1 MTGIL
6 ERLRQA
12 FGRVFPDCVTLG
24 QAVAFNMFLAFF
36 PMLLFAIGVVSS
48 VAMLESIARDLPE
61 RLQAI
66 VPPGSEQVIV
76 EYFVRK
82 SPHSWQWTILGFGG
96 LLIAGTQVLIG
107 LLQGFSVVE
116 GAEKPRSYLRMQLRA
131 LLLLCITIVPWMAFV
146 FLTIFARPARGW
158 LLHQFGLSLLV
169 RGLFAAVYHGLA
181 LLLALG
187 VVVVIY
193 RLGQPAM
200 RAFAEVAPGA
210 MVATVLWWAVDIS
223 FGFYVRY
230 MPYSAVY
237 GGLAAAI
244 GLLLLMYLTAMV
256 LFVGAAYNAV
266 NREMSSAKETYRVLT

>member
-1 MTGIL
+1 MTGML
-6 ERLRQA
+6 ERLREA
-12 FGRVFPDCVTLG
+12 FGRVFPDCVPLG

-48 VAMLESIARDLPE
+48 VAMFEAIARELPE
-61 RLQAI
+61 RLRTI
-66 VPPGSEQVIV
+66 VPPGSEQVIA

-82 SPHSWQWTILGFGG
+82 HPHSWQWTILGFGG

-107 LLQGFSVVE
+107 LIQGFSVVE
-116 GAEKPRSYLRMQLRA
+116 GTEKPRSYIRLQLRA
-131 LLLLCITIVPWMAFV
+131 LLLLCITIVPWIAFV

-158 LLHQFGLSLLV
+158 LLHQFGLSLFV
-169 RGLFAAVYHGLA
+169 RGLFAAAYHGLT
-181 LLLALG
+181 LVLAMI

-210 MVATVLWWAVDIS
+210 MVATVLWWAVDIT

-244 GLLLLMYLTAMV
+244 GLLLWMYLTAMV

-266 NREMSSAKETYRVLT
+266 TREVDNAHETYRVLT

>member
-1 MTGIL
+1 VAMFEAIAREMP
-6 ERLRQA
+6 ERLR
-12 FGRVFPDCVTLG
+12 T
-24 QAVAFNMFLAFF
+24 
-36 PMLLFAIGVVSS
+36 
-48 VAMLESIARDLPE
+48 
-61 RLQAI
+61 I
-66 VPPGSEQVIV
+66 VPPGSEQVIA

-82 SPHSWQWTILGFGG
+82 HPHSWQWTILGFGG

-107 LLQGFSVVE
+107 LIQGFSVVE
-116 GAEKPRSYLRMQLRA
+116 GTEKPRSYIRLQLRA
-131 LLLLCITIVPWMAFV
+131 LLLLCITIVPWIAFV

-158 LLHQFGLSLLV
+158 LLHQFGLSLFV
-169 RGLFAAVYHGLA
+169 RGLFAAAYHGLT
-181 LLLALG
+181 LVLAMI

-210 MVATVLWWAVDIS
+210 MVATVLWWAVDIT

-244 GLLLLMYLTAMV
+244 GLLLWMYLTAMV

-266 NREMSSAKETYRVLT
+266 TREVDHAHETYRVLT

>member
-1 MTGIL
+1 
-6 ERLRQA
+6 
-12 FGRVFPDCVTLG
+12 
-24 QAVAFNMFLAFF
+24 
-36 PMLLFAIGVVSS
+36 
-48 VAMLESIARDLPE
+48 
-61 RLQAI
+61 
-66 VPPGSEQVIV
+66 
-76 EYFVRK
+76 
-82 SPHSWQWTILGFGG
+82 
-96 LLIAGTQVLIG
+96 
-107 LLQGFSVVE
+107 
-116 GAEKPRSYLRMQLRA
+116 
-131 LLLLCITIVPWMAFV
+131 
-146 FLTIFARPARGW
+146 
-158 LLHQFGLSLLV
+158 LHQFGLSLLV

-200 RAFAEVAPGA
+200 RAFADVAPGA
-210 MVATVLWWAVDIS
+210 MVATVLWWAVDIG

-266 NREMSSAKETYRVLT
+266 NHEMSTAKETYRVLT